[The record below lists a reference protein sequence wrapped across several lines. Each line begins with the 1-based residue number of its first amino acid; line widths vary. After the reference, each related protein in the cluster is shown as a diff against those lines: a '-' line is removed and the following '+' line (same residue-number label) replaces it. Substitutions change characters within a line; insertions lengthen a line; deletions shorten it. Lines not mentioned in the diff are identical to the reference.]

1 MIAAEH
7 ISEIRALL
15 QPDTLSADVDALSAD
30 IAAKRSELTSKQ
42 SELDRLLDLEREDH
56 VKRVLGEDAAPER
69 PKRLTRISNLNDDI
83 TGLSGAIPILE
94 GRLKE
99 LQSQRSKVAADRP
112 GKILPILRQSRQ
124 QVADE
129 IREKLEALMPLAAQ
143 LHAFQVIQDRIVGA
157 LGRHATAEDF
167 DAQKLVEA
175 AFCKMP
181 SRLKPGGASTIAL
194 QAQSEQFAAD
204 MLQKIF
210 PKNGANL

>member
-15 QPDTLSADVDALSAD
+15 QIDDLADEVDALSAD
-30 IAAKRSELTSKQ
+30 IAAKRNELTSKQ

-56 VKRVLGEDAAPER
+56 VKRVLGEDTAPER

-94 GRLKE
+94 ARLKE
-99 LQSQRSKVAADRP
+99 LQRHRSQIAAERP
-112 GKILPILRQSRQ
+112 GKLLPILRQSRQ
-124 QVADE
+124 QITDE
-129 IREKLEALMPLAAQ
+129 IRDKLAALMPLAAQ
-143 LHAFQVIQDRIVGA
+143 LHAFQTLQDRIVGP
-157 LGRHATAEDF
+157 LGRHATADDF

-175 AFCKMP
+175 TFCKMP
-181 SRLKPGGASTIAL
+181 SRLKPSGSSTIAL
-194 QAQSEQFAAD
+194 QARSEQFAAD